1 VTAGQAARLS
11 NPDPMQTTPLQR
23 LTVPLGGQEI
33 ELQDVLHDAG
43 GMRLLRIRIRER
55 TRFTIFDIDPATAR
69 QWGVAMQ
76 RWADEQPRAAVD
88 PTA

>member
-1 VTAGQAARLS
+1 MTVSQASRVS
-11 NPDPMQTTPLQR
+11 NPDSMQITPLQR

-33 ELQDVLHDAG
+33 ELQDVLHDAE
-43 GMRLLRIRIRER
+43 GMKLLRIRIRER

-76 RWADEQPRAAVD
+76 RWADGQPSAAVD
-88 PTA
+88 PSA